1 MAPVK
6 SKYVKYGLLSCKR
19 AIPSCILLA
28 IQKTYRLEDNQT
40 MNRRQMIALSLPLIV
55 APSLAMSQA
64 AQVTSA
70 AAEARDPY
78 APTEVSIRNDFE
90 VGSIVV
96 VSKDFFLYHV
106 IAPGRAVRYGVAVGK
121 NELVWKGKAR
131 IGRKVEW
138 PSWTPTQDM
147 IKRNPG
153 QYAKWENGMPGGPSN
168 PLGARALYLYNDK
181 GQDTAIR
188 IHGTTE
194 PGSIGRAVS
203 NGCIR
208 MRNEA
213 VMSLFDQV
221 PVGTPVYVY

>member
-1 MAPVK
+1 
-6 SKYVKYGLLSCKR
+6 
-19 AIPSCILLA
+19 
-28 IQKTYRLEDNQT
+28 
-40 MNRRQMIALSLPLIV
+40 MNRREMMSLAVPLMAAAYF
-55 APSLAMSQA
+55 APSLAFSQEA
-64 AQVTSA
+64 APQQ
-70 AAEARDPY
+70 ARDPY
-78 APTEVSIRNDFE
+78 APTEVAIREDFE

-106 IAPGRAVRYGVAVGK
+106 IAPGRAVRYGVAVGTA
-121 NELVWKGKAR
+121 ELVWKGRATV
-131 IGRKVEW
+131 GRKVEW
-138 PSWTPTQDM
+138 PSWTPTPDM
-147 IKRNPG
+147 IKRKPQ
-153 QYAKWENGMPGGPSN
+153 QYAKWANGMPGGPQN

-203 NGCIR
+203 NGCLR

-213 VMSLFDQV
+213 VMALYDQV